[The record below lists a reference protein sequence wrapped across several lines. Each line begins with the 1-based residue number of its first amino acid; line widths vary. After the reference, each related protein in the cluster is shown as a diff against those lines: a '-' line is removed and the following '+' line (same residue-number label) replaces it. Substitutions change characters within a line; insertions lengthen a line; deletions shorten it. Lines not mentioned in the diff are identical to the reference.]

1 MRSAA
6 IIGAALLCLAC
17 AAIPTSTP
25 TKPAAAPPTA
35 TVTAAPK
42 APGAPPAAQPSPAA
56 VAAAPFE
63 GVKELRSADHDDV
76 GGGRERGAGKP
87 TAAPA
92 ARRTAA
98 RVVRVVDGDTL
109 DLALEGRTERVRLIG
124 VNTPESVDPR
134 RPVECLG
141 REASVRAK
149 ELLPAGAD
157 VQVEP
162 DPTQDTRDRFGRLL
176 LYVYLPS
183 GQSLGLE
190 LIGQGFANEYTYD
203 RPYRD
208 QALHRAAQREAQAA
222 ERGLWAPGA
231 CETEPTPARQSKPGP
246 TAAPAK
252 PAAPALPVAKAPA
265 PGNCDASYPD
275 VCIAPPPPDLDCPQ
289 VPFRRF
295 RVVGAD
301 PHRFDADR
309 DGVGCE

>member
-1 MRSAA
+1 MLAA
-6 IIGAALLCLAC
+6 
-17 AAIPTSTP
+17 TP
-25 TKPAAAPPTA
+25 
-35 TVTAAPK
+35 
-42 APGAPPAAQPSPAA
+42 S
-56 VAAAPFE
+56 E

-76 GGGRERGAGKP
+76 GGGRERGTGKP
-87 TAAPA
+87 TAASA

-98 RVVRVVDGDTL
+98 RVVRVVDGDTV
-109 DLALEGRTERVRLIG
+109 DLVVEGRTERVRLIG

-141 REASVRAK
+141 REASARAK
-149 ELLPAGAD
+149 ELLPAGAE

-190 LIGQGFANEYTYD
+190 LTRQGLASEYTYD

-208 QALHRAAQREAQAA
+208 QALHRSAQREAQTAG
-222 ERGLWAPGA
+222 RGLWAPGA
-231 CETEPTPARQSKPGP
+231 CAIEPTPARQSKPGP
-246 TAAPAK
+246 AAPA
-252 PAAPALPVAKAPA
+252 PTVAKAPA
-265 PGNCDASYPD
+265 AGNCDPSYPD

-289 VPFRRF
+289 IPYRRF

-309 DGVGCE
+309 DGIGCE

>member
-1 MRSAA
+1 
-6 IIGAALLCLAC
+6 
-17 AAIPTSTP
+17 
-25 TKPAAAPPTA
+25 
-35 TVTAAPK
+35 
-42 APGAPPAAQPSPAA
+42 
-56 VAAAPFE
+56 
-63 GVKELRSADHDDV
+63 V

-98 RVVRVVDGDTL
+98 RVVRVVDGDTVDLIL
-109 DLALEGRTERVRLIG
+109 DGRTERVRLIG

-141 REASVRAK
+141 REASARAK
-149 ELLPAGAD
+149 ELLPAGVD

-183 GQSLGLE
+183 GQSLGHE
-190 LIGQGFANEYTYD
+190 LIRQGFANEYTYD

-208 QALHRAAQREAQAA
+208 QALHHAAQREAESAG
-222 ERGLWAPGA
+222 RGLWAPGA
-231 CETEPTPARQSKPGP
+231 CATEPTPARQSKPGP
-246 TAAPAK
+246 TAPAAPAK
-252 PAAPALPVAKAPA
+252 PAVPAPTVGKVPA
-265 PGNCDASYPD
+265 PGNCDPSYPD

-309 DGVGCE
+309 DGIGCE